1 MSLLSRTRSGLFWS
15 TTERLLEHS
24 LGFVFGIVLARLLEP
39 EDFGVVAMPI
49 VLFSIAQCFV
59 DCGFTSALIRKKDV
73 KDEDLSTAFFFNVI
87 LGIACFV
94 AMFSASSAIASFY
107 GKPILNDL
115 LKVSSFVLL
124 LNPLCMVQQAMLT
137 RNMEFKKQAKIIIA
151 GKFILGGFGIVM
163 AYMGMG
169 VWSLVF
175 QQVASS
181 AYSVI
186 IYWYIRPWH
195 PHWSWSW
202 QSFRYL
208 IGYGGNLLLS
218 SLLDILYN
226 NVYTVVIGKFHSA
239 ASLAFFT
246 SANRYA
252 SLPATTITSIVGK
265 VTFPILSK
273 IQDDDQLGDNYR
285 RMLNYAAFVV
295 FPLMTLIS
303 ALACPLVN
311 ILVGEKWAPCIPLLQ
326 IICFSMM
333 LYPLHSINLNL
344 LKVKGKT
351 GLFLRLEIAKKVV
364 WTIIIALTITH
375 SVLWMVVGCLV
386 FSWIALI
393 INTYYTGKLIGYG
406 YIRQMIDFLP
416 VVIASGLMWAVVQV
430 LSMLLPTDLLR
441 VLLGVVL
448 GFGIYYVCARC
459 FLRSQLV
466 DTVKLMP
473 ERVKSRM
480 LWLIPS

>member
-1 MSLLSRTRSGLFWS
+1 MSLLTRTRSGLVWS
-15 TTERLLEHS
+15 TAERLFEHS
-24 LGFVFGIVLARLLEP
+24 LGFMFGIVLARLLEP
-39 EDFGVVAMPI
+39 EDFGIVAMPM
-49 VLFSIAQCFV
+49 VFFSIAQCFV

-73 KDEDLSTAFFFNVI
+73 NDNDLSTAFFFNVI
-87 LGIACFV
+87 LGIICF
-94 AMFSASSAIASFY
+94 AGMIAASGAIARFY
-107 GKPILNDL
+107 NKPILSDL

-124 LNPLCMVQQAMLT
+124 LNPLSMVQQAILT
-137 RNMEFKKQAKIIIA
+137 RNLEFKKQAKILIA
-151 GKFILGGFGIVM
+151 GKITIGLSGIAM
-163 AYMGMG
+163 AYMGLG

-175 QQVASS
+175 QQVAGSTYS
-181 AYSVI
+181 AI

-195 PHWSWSW
+195 PNWCWSW

-218 SLLDILYN
+218 NLLDILYN

-252 SLPATTITSIVGK
+252 SLPATSITSIVGK
-265 VTFPILSK
+265 VTFPVLSK
-273 IQDDDQLGDNYR
+273 IQDDDQLGINYR

-295 FPLMTLIS
+295 FPLMTMFS
-303 ALACPLVN
+303 ALARPVVN
-311 ILVGEKWAPCIPLLQ
+311 ILVGEKWEPCVPLLQ

-351 GLFLRLEIAKKVV
+351 SLFLRLEIAKKVV

-375 SVLWMVVGCLV
+375 SMLWMVIGCLA

-406 YIRQMIDFLP
+406 YVRQMKDFLP
-416 VVIASGLMWAVVQV
+416 IIVASGLMWAIIQT
-430 LSMLLPTDLLR
+430 LNTIMPNDFLR
-441 VLLGVVL
+441 VLSG
-448 GFGIYYVCARC
+448 GIVGILVYYACARC
-459 FLRSQLV
+459 FLRSQLT
-466 DTVKLMP
+466 DTIKLMP
-473 ERVKSRM
+473 ERIKAKIS
-480 LWLIPS
+480 WLVP